1 MNDLPKRK
9 YFEVWGDLEAQNNTL
24 KLILSFLCVLLLV
37 SMGLTYLATKKPPV
51 VIRVQDI
58 GKAEAVQKFSVNN
71 QITEAEYFFFTKL
84 FIRKFTEYNSYTVSS
99 EITEAFSLMTSNY
112 QKIAKKEVIDSNLIS
127 KISQASINT
136 KIEIREIKLEREDD
150 NFAVISFLG
159 LRSITSYNDRDFIQD
174 SLFKGDIILKKVP
187 RSMDHPQGLLVDE
200 YREILVKQL
209 DE

>member
-1 MNDLPKRK
+1 MNDLPRRK

-24 KLILSFLCVLLLV
+24 KLLLSFLCVLLLV
-37 SMGLTYLATKKPPV
+37 SMGLMYLTTRKPPV

-58 GKAEAVQKFSVNN
+58 GKAEAVQRFSVNN
-71 QITEAEYFFFTKL
+71 KITEAEYFFFTKL

-136 KIEIREIKLEREDD
+136 KIEIREIKLEREDND
-150 NFAVISFLG
+150 LAVLSFLG
-159 LRSITSYNDRDFIQD
+159 LRSLTSYNDREFKQD

-187 RSMDHPQGLLVDE
+187 RSMNHPQGLLVDE

>member
-9 YFEVWGDLEAQNNTL
+9 YFEIWGDLEAQNNTL
-24 KLILSFLCVLLLV
+24 KLLLLFLCVLLLA
-37 SMGLTYLATKKPPV
+37 SLGLTYLATRKPPV
-51 VIRVQDI
+51 VIRVEDI
-58 GKAEAVQKFSVNN
+58 GKAEGINKFSVNN
-71 QITEAEYFFFTKL
+71 KITDAEYFYFSKL

-136 KIEIREIKLEREDD
+136 KVEIREIKLEREDD
-150 NFAVISFLG
+150 DFAVLSFLG
-159 LRSITSYNDRDFIQD
+159 LRSITSYNDRDFKQD

-187 RSMDHPQGLLVDE
+187 RSIDHPQGLLVDE

-209 DE
+209 EE

>member
-24 KLILSFLCVLLLV
+24 KLLLSFLCALLLV

-58 GKAEAVQKFSVNN
+58 GKAEAIQKFSVNN
-71 QITEAEYFFFTKL
+71 NITEAEYFFFTKL

-150 NFAVISFLG
+150 DYAVISFLG

-174 SLFKGDIILKKVP
+174 SLFKGDIILKKVS
-187 RSMDHPQGLLVDE
+187 RSMNHPQGLLVDE

>member
-58 GKAEAVQKFSVNN
+58 GKAEAIQKFSVNN

-150 NFAVISFLG
+150 NYAVISFLG

-174 SLFKGDIILKKVP
+174 SLFKGDIILKKVS
-187 RSMDHPQGLLVDE
+187 RNMNHPQGLLVDE

>member
-150 NFAVISFLG
+150 NYAVISFLG

-174 SLFKGDIILKKVP
+174 SLFKGDIILKKVS
-187 RSMDHPQGLLVDE
+187 RNMNHPQGLLVDE

>member
-24 KLILSFLCVLLLV
+24 KLLLICLCVLLLL
-37 SMGLTYLATKKPPV
+37 SLSLTYLATRKPPV
-51 VIRVQDI
+51 VIRVEDI
-58 GKAEAVQKFSVNN
+58 GKAEGVKDFSVNN
-71 QITEAEYFFFTKL
+71 NITQTEYFYFAKL

-112 QKIAKKEVIDSNLIS
+112 QKIAKRGVIDSNLIS

-136 KIEIREIKLEREDD
+136 KIKIREIKLEREDE
-150 NFAVISFLG
+150 NCAVISFLG
-159 LRSITSYNDRDFIQD
+159 LRSITSYNDREFMQD
-174 SLFKGDIILKKVP
+174 SLFKGDIVLKKIP
-187 RSMDHPQGLLVDE
+187 RSMNHPQGLLVDE